1 MLFTMRDRFAKKRI
15 FDPKNPEDLKAYR
28 LFLKNNNWGKNGC
41 PFELEWPWISIPY
54 MIAHKIA
61 EQAVK
66 SI

>member
-1 MLFTMRDRFAKKRI
+1 MLFSMRDRFVTKRI
-15 FDPKNPEDLKAYR
+15 FNPKDLEDLKAYKY
-28 LFLKNNNWGKNGC
+28 FLKHNNWGKNGC
-41 PFELEWPWISIPY
+41 PFELEWPWISIPD